1 MLGLPSIAMV
11 GFGLAALVT
20 RHWRC
25 KIHRDA
31 RRNAVAPNPVH
42 LALDPER
49 WGDHGESAH
58 AKPIAH
64 SVLRKTAL
72 RKTGRDDRFWE
83 RMAHEALEAEEQS
96 ETGFVSI
103 HGETQDSSIR
113 AAQRRQ
119 AFKVISNL

>member
-11 GFGLAALVT
+11 GFALAALVT

-31 RRNAVAPNPVH
+31 RRSEIAANPVH

-49 WGDHGESAH
+49 WADHGEHAQVSDIPHSAQ
-58 AKPIAH
+58 
-64 SVLRKTAL
+64 RQTAL
-72 RKTGRDDRFWE
+72 RKTGHGDRFWE

-96 ETGFVSI
+96 EAGFASI
-103 HGETQDSSIR
+103 NREPQDSSIR

-119 AFKVISNL
+119 AFK